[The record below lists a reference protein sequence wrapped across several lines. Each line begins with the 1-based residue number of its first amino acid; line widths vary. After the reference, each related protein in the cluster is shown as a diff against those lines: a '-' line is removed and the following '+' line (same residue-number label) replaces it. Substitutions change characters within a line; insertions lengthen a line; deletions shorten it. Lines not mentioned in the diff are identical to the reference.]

1 MAISRSL
8 SDEAVLAEIGAR
20 IARHRL
26 AQQLTQTSLAEQAG
40 ISKRTLERIE
50 AGASVQMSSM
60 IRVLRAIGLLP
71 KLNLMIPEPGT
82 SPIDLLQRKGRQRQR
97 AAAPRHGTAS
107 DTTWTWDDDT

>member
-1 MAISRSL
+1 MEISRSL
-8 SDEAVLAEIGAR
+8 SDEAVLAEVGAR
-20 IARHRL
+20 IAQHRL

-71 KLNLMIPEPGT
+71 KLNQMIPERGA

-97 AAAPRHGTAS
+97 ASAPRS
-107 DTTWTWDDDT
+107 DTAADSTWVWDDDT